1 MSRRRSWLSTSLA
14 AGLLAP
20 ASGPAKEVTRQEG
33 EDDVGRYRFPCHL
46 FLWIASE
53 GLRPVTLSRA
63 HHREEARRDWRVRD
77 TMMGTVSAAD

>member
-14 AGLLAP
+14 TGLLAS
-20 ASGPAKEVTRQEG
+20 ASGPLDEVASLES
-33 EDDVGRYRFPCHL
+33 EDNTDTHLLASHL
-46 FLWIASE
+46 FPWVALEEPS
-53 GLRPVTLSRA
+53 PVTLSRA